1 MDDPKTAARWVSAWS
16 TSPIDA
22 SLSESGVLDRLGV
35 AVTDVSAR
43 TAVQLTAGGTHVR
56 LTLSNIFGVLPLH
69 VAACTIA
76 IGADD
81 ARGIDPATL
90 RTVTFGG
97 QTHVRI
103 GAGESCTSDAAALP
117 VAAGQTLVRLDPVD
131 ARLAYER
138 SLVALASAVRDN
150 CRLQAQLR
158 ETEAAI
164 RMRRVDLRQKAD
176 NLTRR
181 EALGKAKAIGAEEL
195 KHARDDR
202 ENAAVALAAAE
213 EERKQRMQP
222 RPYPNEIPSHY
233 KDGSLVVLD
242 NSIGYIRNTQFAPMF
257 HPLELP
263 DRQFRKLSLYVE
275 IRDTY
280 HDLYNS
286 EASERKENT
295 VRRDRLNTLYD
306 DFIRQFGNLNSPKNI
321 DLIRMDNDNRTILS
335 LERYKDG
342 QALKAD
348 IFDHPVA
355 FNKNE
360 LTHVDTSEE
369 ALAASLNKYGNVNL
383 EYMARL
389 TDKTEDTL
397 LDDLKGR
404 VFFNPLIKGYEIADK
419 FIAGNVISK
428 AEMIED
434 YIANHPGNDRASQS
448 LDALRAA
455 FPVPIPFEELDFN
468 FGERWIPMGIYE
480 KYASRL
486 FDTDVRITYAAS
498 RDEFSVNAS
507 ARGNVRIRE
516 QYCVKAESRRYDGL
530 NLMKHAIRN
539 TSPDITKKVQVGDDV
554 VKVRDTEAI
563 QLAKKGEYE
572 QAHAMM
578 AEGKE
583 TFVQGHHG
591 HADLLEWQ
599 GQGLT
604 WKTNI
609 YLMHA
614 EDQLMAADSFETIAS
629 EMIEQY
635 EQINALKAALADLT
649 NKG

>member
-1 MDDPKTAARWVSAWS
+1 MRTETKIEDQAA
-16 TSPIDA
+16 
-22 SLSESGVLDRLGV
+22 
-35 AVTDVSAR
+35 
-43 TAVQLTAGGTHVR
+43 
-56 LTLSNIFGVLPLH
+56 
-69 VAACTIA
+69 
-76 IGADD
+76 
-81 ARGIDPATL
+81 
-90 RTVTFGG
+90 
-97 QTHVRI
+97 
-103 GAGESCTSDAAALP
+103 
-117 VAAGQTLVRLDPVD
+117 
-131 ARLAYER
+131 
-138 SLVALASAVRDN
+138 
-150 CRLQAQLR
+150 
-158 ETEAAI
+158 TEAARI
-164 RMRRVDLRQKAD
+164 
-176 NLTRR
+176 
-181 EALGKAKAIGAEEL
+181 
-195 KHARDDR
+195 
-202 ENAAVALAAAE
+202 AAE

-563 QLAKKGEYE
+563 QLANSKIDEIRNGFSEWLKE
-572 QAHAMM
+572 QSPEFKQRLTDMYNRKFNNSVKPKYDGSM
-578 AEGKE
+578 QS
-583 TFVQGHHG
+583 FP
-591 HADLLEWQ
+591 DL
-599 GQGLT
+599 
-604 WKTNI
+604 
-609 YLMHA
+609 
-614 EDQLMAADSFETIAS
+614 D
-629 EMIEQY
+629 
-635 EQINALKAALADLT
+635 LKALGIPDLYASQKDAVWMTKINGGGIIDHEVGGGKTLIMCAAAYEMKRLGLANKPMIIGLKANIHRDSPDLQDRLSQRPRPLSRQRRFHP
-649 NKG
+649 